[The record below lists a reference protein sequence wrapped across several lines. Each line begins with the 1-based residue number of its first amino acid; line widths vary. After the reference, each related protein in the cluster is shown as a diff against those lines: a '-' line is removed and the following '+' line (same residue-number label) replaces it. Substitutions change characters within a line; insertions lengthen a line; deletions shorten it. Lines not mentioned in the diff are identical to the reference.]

1 MYGIRGNKELHSRE
15 IGAFYVFFFPSYFLL
30 GTDSIKGI
38 SLIESAAAFSSKPS
52 PKCLLEKIDVITGE
66 ESEHNVL
73 KVCISCI
80 ALSGTTYIHGIITIS
95 RDVFKNKG
103 RSIVFVKTELLK

>member
-1 MYGIRGNKELHSRE
+1 MVSGVTKNFAVEKLGP
-15 IGAFYVFFFPSYFLL
+15 FMFFFFPSYFLL

-80 ALSGTTYIHGIITIS
+80 ALSGTTYVHGIITIS